1 MNRFTETIET
11 PIGELRLLGD
21 DQALHALLFDPTQPV
36 EAVEKPGFGGFA
48 YKLRAYFDGDLA
60 AIDAIPT
67 NATGTPF
74 QKQVWKM
81 LREIPI
87 GRTASYG
94 ELAERLGKPG
104 ASRAVGLANG
114 RNPVAVVVPCHRVIG
129 SNGKL
134 TGYAGG
140 LDRKQWLLVHEGVL
154 IG

>member
-1 MNRFTETIET
+1 MNRFTETIDT

-36 EAVEKPGFGGFA
+36 QAGKKPGFGGFA
-48 YKLRAYFDGDLA
+48 DKLRAYFDGDLA
-60 AIDAIPT
+60 AIETIPSDA
-67 NATGTPF
+67 AGTPF
-74 QKQVWKM
+74 QKQVWAM
-81 LREIPI
+81 LREIPV

-140 LDRKQWLLVHEGVL
+140 LQRKQWLLVHEGAL